1 MHALNKNR
9 PLRRIMLA
17 SAATVSGIVMLLA
30 LKPHTAPTVITDSA
44 AAAPSAGASASPGA
58 SSGSSGSGSGSS
70 GSSSGSSGSSSGSSG
85 SSSGSSGSSGKS
97 GSSSTGTKT
106 VTGDTVQTR
115 WGPVQVKVTIKSGKI
130 TDVTAVQYPS
140 DNPRDQQINDYALPQ
155 LRSEALAAQS
165 ASIDTVSGATY
176 TSQGYQQS
184 LQSALDS
191 AGL

>member
-9 PLRRIMLA
+9 PLRRVILA
-17 SAATVSGIVMLLA
+17 SAATVSGMVMLLA

-44 AAAPSAGASASPGA
+44 APAPSASASASPGA
-58 SSGSSGSGSGSS
+58 TSGSGGSGSS
-70 GSSSGSSGSSSGSSG
+70 SSSSGSA
-85 SSSGSSGSSGKS
+85 KS
-97 GSSSTGTKT
+97 GSGSTGTKT

-115 WGPVQVKVTIKSGKI
+115 WGPVQVKVTVKNGKI

-140 DNPRDQQINDYALPQ
+140 ENPRDQQINSYAIPQ

-176 TSQGYQQS
+176 TSEGYQQS

>member
-9 PLRRIMLA
+9 PLRRVILA
-17 SAATVSGIVMLLA
+17 SAATVSGMVMLLA

-44 AAAPSAGASASPGA
+44 APAPSASASASPGA
-58 SSGSSGSGSGSS
+58 TSGSGSS
-70 GSSSGSSGSSSGSSG
+70 SSSSSSSGSA
-85 SSSGSSGSSGKS
+85 KS

-115 WGPVQVKVTIKSGKI
+115 WGPVQVKVTIKNGKI

-140 DNPRDQQINDYALPQ
+140 DNPRDQEINQYALPQ

>member
-1 MHALNKNR
+1 MHPLSKNR
-9 PLRRIMLA
+9 PLRRVILA
-17 SAATVSGIVMLLA
+17 SAATVSGMVMLLA
-30 LKPHTAPTVITDSA
+30 LKPHTAPTVITGSA
-44 AAAPSAGASASPGA
+44 ATAPSAAPSAGASASPGA
-58 SSGSSGSGSGSS
+58 SGDSGSGGSGSGGS
-70 GSSSGSSGSSSGSSG
+70 GSSSG
-85 SSSGSSGSSGKS
+85 
-97 GSSSTGTKT
+97 TRT

-115 WGPVQVKVTIKSGKI
+115 WGPVQVKVTIRSGRI

-140 DNPRDQQINDYALPQ
+140 DNPRDQEINQYALPQ